1 MINLKKQNVL
11 FFARTMGLGGTENVI
26 LQLCEVFKPF
36 VNKIV
41 VCSSGGVNEE
51 KLKAMGIK
59 HYTIGDPID
68 KSLNNVIRNSKALKK
83 IVADE
88 NITLIHTHHRMA
100 AFYVRFTGLY
110 KKCSFVNTSHNTF
123 YDKKRLTRYAYKH
136 AALIACGEM
145 VKKNL
150 TDFYGLE
157 NVSVVH
163 NAVKAFEDK
172 IKPCEILVKARNE
185 GKFLI
190 GNVGRLSEQ
199 KGMEYFIKAV
209 PSVIKE
215 HPDAEFFIV
224 GTGEDELKLKAMA
237 KGLPVTFLGYR
248 TDVQNIMSQLDLVVL
263 SSLWEGLPLTPI
275 EAFSVG
281 KTIIATSVDGT
292 PEVVDDNVNGLLIGP
307 KDPDAIADRINYMIS
322 YPDKKHQ
329 MEINAKKTFDERFS
343 FDIFAQKYI
352 DFYRS
357 L

>member
-1 MINLKKQNVL
+1 MINLQEQNVL

-26 LQLCEVFKPF
+26 LQLCEVFKPL

-41 VCSSGGVNEE
+41 VCSKGGVNEE

-59 HYTIGDPID
+59 HYTIGDPVD
-68 KSLNNVIRNSKALKK
+68 KSLKNIMSNSKALKQ

-100 AFYVRFTGLY
+100 AFYVRYTGLY
-110 KKCSFVNTSHNTF
+110 KKCRFVNTSHNTF
-123 YDKKRLTRYAYKH
+123 YDKKRLTRYAYKK
-136 AALIACGEM
+136 ADLIACGEM

-157 NVSVVH
+157 KVVVLH
-163 NAVKAFEDK
+163 NAVRPFEDETV
-172 IKPCEILVKARNE
+172 PHEILAKARSE

-190 GNVGRLSEQ
+190 GNIGRLSEQ

-209 PSVIKE
+209 PAVIKE
-215 HPDAEFFIV
+215 HPDTEFFIV
-224 GTGEDELKLKAMA
+224 GTGEDEQKLKDLA

-281 KTIIATSVDGT
+281 KTIVATSVDGT
-292 PEVVDDNVNGLLIGP
+292 PEIVDDNVNGLLVAP
-307 KDPDAIADRINYMIS
+307 KDPDAIAEKINCLIAN
-322 YPDKKHQ
+322 PDKKHQ
-329 MEINAKKTFDERFS
+329 MEINAKKTFEERFS